1 VAACEST
8 NGSHAADRLRC
19 VGVTAEQLTLEERF
33 RALLEHLGL
42 AKVHVAGGYA
52 LDAVTLA
59 RAVPDAIA
67 SMALVCPFRLPSE
80 PFRSL
85 EDRVLFF
92 SGDSGPNASSV
103 PHVLEDLPR
112 ARSVRLQGYA
122 DAAWADAVRDRRA
135 EIEPALLDFFAEM
148 TRREN
153 TAAASVGGANG
164 VVAGISYQMRG
175 DGPPLLLLP
184 LSLARS
190 QWDPVVDTLA
200 SSYTTIVLGGAHLGF
215 VPTLEA
221 RMRGGYRTV
230 VANVVDAARPRP
242 GDRIVEVGCGS
253 GAVIRWLAQHTDATN
268 PLTGVDVN
276 AYLLREARSLT
287 QVQGLE
293 ERITFEAGDAE
304 DLPLPS
310 ESFDVT
316 LSFTVMEEVD
326 AERMLA
332 ELVRV
337 TKPGGRI
344 GVVVR
349 ATDMPAWLNLDL
361 SDQLRQAVDAVPGA
375 GAEEH
380 GCADRTLYRR
390 FVEAGL
396 QELVM
401 GPQFGTDTAR
411 QSPERLRLF
420 AARIAQGLP
429 AEQSREFREHVR
441 KASEAGTMVWAE
453 PYHCAVGRKA

>member
-1 VAACEST
+1 
-8 NGSHAADRLRC
+8 
-19 VGVTAEQLTLEERF
+19 VGVSAEQLTLEERF

-85 EDRVLFF
+85 QDRVLFF

-103 PHVLEDLPR
+103 PRVLENLPR
-112 ARSVRLQGYA
+112 ARSIRLQHYA
-122 DAAWADAVRDRRA
+122 DAAWADAVAERRA
-135 EIEPALLDFFAEM
+135 EIEPALLEFLAEI
-148 TRREN
+148 TGRERIS
-153 TAAASVGGANG
+153 AASLTEATGTI
-164 VVAGISYQMRG
+164 AGLTYQVRG
-175 DGPPLLLLP
+175 SGPPLLLLP

-190 QWDPVVDTLA
+190 QWDPVLDTLA
-200 SSYTTIVLGGAHLGF
+200 SSYTTIILGGAYLGF

-221 RMRGGYRTV
+221 RMRGGYQTV
-230 VANVVDAARPRP
+230 VRNVVDAAQPRP

-253 GAVIRWLAQHTDATN
+253 GAVIRWLAHHTDSTI

-276 AYLLREARSLT
+276 QYLLREARNLT
-287 QVQGLE
+287 ELQGLS
-293 ERITFEAGDAE
+293 ERITFQPGDAE

-310 ESFDVT
+310 ASFDVT

-337 TKPGGRI
+337 TRPGGRV

-349 ATDMPAWLNLDL
+349 ATDMPTWMNLDL
-361 SDQLRQAVDAVPGA
+361 SHELRNAVEAVPGA

-380 GCADRTLYRR
+380 GCADRSLYRR
-390 FVEAGL
+390 FVESGL
-396 QELVM
+396 QDLVM
-401 GPQFGTDTAR
+401 GPQFGTETAQ

-429 AEQSREFREHVR
+429 AAQSREFRESVR
-441 KASEAGTMVWAE
+441 GASEAGTMVWAE
-453 PYHCAVGRKA
+453 PYHCALGRKP

>member
-1 VAACEST
+1 MV
-8 NGSHAADRLRC
+8 
-19 VGVTAEQLTLEERF
+19 VTAEQLTLEERF

-59 RAVPDAIA
+59 RAVPDAIV

-103 PHVLEDLPR
+103 PHVLADLPR
-112 ARSVRLQGYA
+112 ARSIRLQNYA
-122 DAAWADAVRDRRA
+122 DAAWADAVAERRA
-135 EIEPALLDFFAEM
+135 EIEPALLDFLAEI
-148 TRREN
+148 TRRVGIS
-153 TAAASVGGANG
+153 AASMHQTSGT
-164 VVAGISYQMRG
+164 VAGLTYQVRG
-175 DGPPLLLLP
+175 NGPPLLLLP

-190 QWDPVVDTLA
+190 QWDPVVDTL
-200 SSYTTIVLGGAHLGF
+200 STSYTTIVLGGAYLGF

-221 RMRGGYRTV
+221 RMRGGYQTV
-230 VANVVDAARPRP
+230 VRNVVDATQPQP

-253 GAVIRWLAQHTDATN
+253 GAVIRWLAHHTDATN

-276 AYLLREARSLT
+276 DYLLREAASLT
-287 QVQGLE
+287 QQHGLSD
-293 ERITFEAGDAE
+293 RIRFQSGDAE
-304 DLPLPS
+304 KLPLES
-310 ESFDVT
+310 HSFDVT

-326 AERMLA
+326 ARQMMA
-332 ELVRV
+332 ELIRV
-337 TKPGGRI
+337 TRPGGRV

-361 SDQLRQAVDAVPGA
+361 PDDLRKAVDAVPGA

-396 QELVM
+396 QDLVM
-401 GPQFGTDTAR
+401 GPQFGTDTAQ

-429 AEQSREFREHVR
+429 AAQAREFRECVR
-441 KASEAGTMVWAE
+441 AASEAGTMVWAE
-453 PYHCAVGRKA
+453 PYHCAVGRKP